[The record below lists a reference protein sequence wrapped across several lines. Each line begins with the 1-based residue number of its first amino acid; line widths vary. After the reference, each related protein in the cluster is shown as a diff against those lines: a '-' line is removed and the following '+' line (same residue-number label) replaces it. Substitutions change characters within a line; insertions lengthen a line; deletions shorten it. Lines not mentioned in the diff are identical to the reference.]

1 MQQDKLIYHFYYT
14 ELYLYV
20 IFYDF
25 LDRIILPRY
34 GV

>member
-1 MQQDKLIYHFYYT
+1 M
-14 ELYLYV
+14 YV

-25 LDRIILPRY
+25 PDRIILPRY